1 MHVLRMQL
9 TTDPSKLRQQLWR
22 AHTAFERLLRRLAR
36 SQPMVQ
42 GSFYLQKRRCGNP
55 NCRCARGQLHEAWV
69 ITRKSGRKGWTYMVP
84 VEERG
89 RLRQLTQEDRQYVR
103 GRAVLSKRHA
113 QILALVDQLAEQRTE
128 VWPPAEKP
136 PPKP

>member
-9 TTDPSKLRQQLWR
+9 TDDPSKIRQQLWR

-69 ITRKSGRKGWTYMVP
+69 ITRKAGAKGWTYMVP
-84 VEERG
+84 VEDRA
-89 RLRQLTQEDRQYVR
+89 RLRQLTQEYRQYIR

-113 QILALVDQLAEQRTE
+113 QILALVDQLAEQRME
-128 VWPPAEKP
+128 VWPPAESP
-136 PPKP
+136 

>member
-1 MHVLRMQL
+1 MQL
-9 TTDPSKLRQQLWR
+9 TTDPSRLRQQLWR
-22 AHTAFERLLRRLAR
+22 AHAAFERLLRRLGR

-69 ITRKSGRKGWTYMVP
+69 ITRKSGGKGWTYMVP
-84 VEERG
+84 VEDRG
-89 RLRQLTQEDRQYVR
+89 RLRQLTQEYRQYVR

-113 QILALVDQLAEQRTE
+113 QILALVDELAQQRLE
-128 VWPPAEKP
+128 VWPPAKES